1 MGLRMRLYTCD
12 HCHSPIHFDNRVCGT
27 CGYRLGFVTETLTL
41 HAMAMDYA
49 GARWQVL
56 HRTDASYRFCANASL
71 DLCNWLVPA
80 PSAESYCVACRYNRL
95 VPDAD
100 TQSGFA
106 RWRAIAHAQRHLFYS
121 LLRWDLPR
129 PTRAEDPVGGLAF
142 DLKED
147 EPRADGSCAPVMMGH
162 DEGVIIIRAAEADD
176 LTREKVRH
184 SLNEPYRTLLGHFRH
199 EIGHFYW
206 TRLVEQA
213 GKLWDFRAMFG
224 DERQDYDAALKT
236 YYANGA
242 KPGWQNAHI
251 SAYASAHPWE
261 DFAETFAH
269 CLHIVDSMETA
280 HAYGLSFAP
289 YGQKDYKLSAPFDP
303 YGYHNFADMARV
315 WAPLSEAINSLHHSM
330 GESEF
335 YPFSLCP
342 TTIDKLGFVHN
353 LIIGT
358 AFTAKTTVVA
368 ENAQIALRSE
378 DISG

>member
-1 MGLRMRLYTCD
+1 MRLYSCD

-27 CGYRLGFVTETLTL
+27 CGYRLGFVTEDLSL
-41 HAMAMDYA
+41 HAVVLDYA

-56 HRTDASYRFCANASL
+56 HRPNASYRFCANASL
-71 DLCNWLVPA
+71 DICNWMVPVT
-80 PSAESYCVACRYNRL
+80 SDESYCVACRYNRL

-100 TQSGFA
+100 STGGFL

-129 PTRAEDPVGGLAF
+129 PSRREDAIGGLVF

-206 TRLVEQA
+206 TRMIEHA
-213 GKLWDFRAMFG
+213 GRLEDFRRVFG
-224 DERQDYDAALKT
+224 DERAPYDTALYG
-236 YYANGA
+236 YYRNGP
-242 KPGWQNAHI
+242 KLGWQSAYI

-261 DFAETFAH
+261 DFAECFAH

-289 YGQKDYKLSAPFDP
+289 YGQKDFTLSANYDP
-303 YGYHNFADMARV
+303 YGD
-315 WAPLSEAINSLHHSM
+315 
-330 GESEF
+330 
-335 YPFSLCP
+335 YPFP
-342 TTIDKLGFVHN
+342 D
-353 LIIGT
+353 
-358 AFTAKTTVVA
+358 
-368 ENAQIALRSE
+368 IAR
-378 DISG
+378 I